1 MSNEI
6 FRTEITNLDRKV
18 KLLLNEHSQL
28 KQEIDSLKRQNN
40 LLESKVSE
48 KEVVLSGFQNQ
59 MKISKIVESMV
70 AGEENTTELKE
81 VIDGYIKEIDKCI
94 AHLSEA
100 K

>member
-1 MSNEI
+1 MSNDI
-6 FRTEITNLDRKV
+6 FRTEVSNLDRKV

-28 KQEIDSLKRQNN
+28 KQEIESLKRQNN
-40 LLESKVSE
+40 LLESKVTE
-48 KEVVLSGFQNQ
+48 KEVALSGFQNQ

-81 VIDGYIKEIDKCI
+81 VIDGYINEIDKCI

>member
-48 KEVVLSGFQNQ
+48 KEVALTGFQNQ

>member
-48 KEVVLSGFQNQ
+48 KEVALSGFQNQ
-59 MKISKIVESMV
+59 MKISKIVERMV
-70 AGEENTTELKE
+70 VGEENTSELKG
-81 VIDGYIKEIDKCI
+81 VINDYIKEIDKCI

-100 K
+100 Q

>member
-1 MSNEI
+1 MSNEV
-6 FRTEITNLDRKV
+6 FRTELSNLDRKV

-28 KQEIDSLKRQNN
+28 RQEIESLKRQND

-48 KEVVLSGFQNQ
+48 KEVALSGFQNQ
-59 MKISKIVESMV
+59 LKISKIVESMV
-70 AGEENTTELKE
+70 AGDENTTELKE

-100 K
+100 

>member
-1 MSNEI
+1 MSNEV
-6 FRTEITNLDRKV
+6 FRTELSNLDRKV

-28 KQEIDSLKRQNN
+28 RQEIESLKRQND

-48 KEVVLSGFQNQ
+48 KEVALSGFQNQ
-59 MKISKIVESMV
+59 LKISKIVDSMV
-70 AGEENTTELKE
+70 AGDENTTELKE

-100 K
+100 

>member
-1 MSNEI
+1 MSNDI
-6 FRTEITNLDRKV
+6 FRTEVSNLDRKV

-28 KQEIDSLKRQNN
+28 KQEIESLKRQNN
-40 LLESKVSE
+40 LLESKVTE
-48 KEVVLSGFQNQ
+48 KEVALSGFQNQ

>member
-1 MSNEI
+1 MSNEVLHS
-6 FRTEITNLDRKV
+6 EISNLDRKV
-18 KLLLNEHSQL
+18 KLLLNEHVLL
-28 KQEIDSLKRQNN
+28 KKEIDSLRQKNS

-48 KEVVLSGFQNQ
+48 KEATLSGFQNQ

-70 AGEENTTELKE
+70 AGDENTSELKE

>member
-1 MSNEI
+1 MSNEV
-6 FRTEITNLDRKV
+6 FRTELSNLDRKV

-28 KQEIDSLKRQNN
+28 KQEIDSLKRQND
-40 LLESKVSE
+40 LLESRVSE
-48 KEVVLSGFQNQ
+48 KEVALSGFQNQ

-100 K
+100 

>member
-6 FRTEITNLDRKV
+6 LRTEISNLDRKV

-28 KQEIDSLKRQNN
+28 KKEIDTLRQQNG
-40 LLESKVSE
+40 LLESKISE
-48 KEVVLSGFQNQ
+48 KEATLSGFQNQ

-70 AGEENTTELKE
+70 AGEDNTSELKV